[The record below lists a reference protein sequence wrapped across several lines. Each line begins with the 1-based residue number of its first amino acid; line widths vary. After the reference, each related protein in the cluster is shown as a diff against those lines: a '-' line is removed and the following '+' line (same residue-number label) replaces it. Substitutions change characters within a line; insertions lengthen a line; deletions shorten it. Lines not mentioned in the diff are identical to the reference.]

1 VKKLN
6 RTIQDLKMKI
16 ETIKNSQREIT
27 LEIENLGKRKEVID
41 VRITNRIQEIEKRI
55 SGTEDTI
62 ENIDTQSNKMK
73 NAKRS

>member
-1 VKKLN
+1 
-6 RTIQDLKMKI
+6 MKI